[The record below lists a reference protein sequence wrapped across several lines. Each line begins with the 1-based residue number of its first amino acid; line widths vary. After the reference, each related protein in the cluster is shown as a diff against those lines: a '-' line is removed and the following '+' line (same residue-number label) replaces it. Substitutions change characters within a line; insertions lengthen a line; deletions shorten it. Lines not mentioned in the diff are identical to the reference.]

1 MPSCHA
7 VRLESFRLQGLEEPG
22 GFDGF
27 LGVCF
32 AALQERKLASPITA
46 AIIIIRSR
54 DLLGHLTQ
62 KAFTATAFLVTWK
75 QGLGYSQ
82 EKAAPINKT

>member
-1 MPSCHA
+1 MPSCHV

-46 AIIIIRSR
+46 ASRSR